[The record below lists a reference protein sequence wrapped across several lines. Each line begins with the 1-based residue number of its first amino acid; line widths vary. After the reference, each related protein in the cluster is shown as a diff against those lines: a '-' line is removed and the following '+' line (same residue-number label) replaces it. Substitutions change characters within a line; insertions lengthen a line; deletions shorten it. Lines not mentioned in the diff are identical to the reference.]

1 VLVPLGE
8 LEVADTTTVCQ
19 TEIVAEAILPLFISW
34 NRLIEVLNLM
44 FSQQPQYRGDILVH
58 LDIHSL
64 EDSGMHLR
72 KHHIKPPKF
81 PREKL
86 SSKRSV
92 RQPKNFESEFLRNH
106 EAWWFR

>member
-8 LEVADTTTVCQ
+8 IEVADTTTVYQ
-19 TEIVAEAILPLFISW
+19 TEIVAETILPLFISW
-34 NRLIEVLNLM
+34 DRLIEVLNLM
-44 FSQQPQYRGDILVH
+44 FSQQPLVY

-64 EDSGMHLR
+64 ESNGMHLR
-72 KHHIKPPKF
+72 KHHMKPPKF

-106 EAWWFR
+106 EAWWFS